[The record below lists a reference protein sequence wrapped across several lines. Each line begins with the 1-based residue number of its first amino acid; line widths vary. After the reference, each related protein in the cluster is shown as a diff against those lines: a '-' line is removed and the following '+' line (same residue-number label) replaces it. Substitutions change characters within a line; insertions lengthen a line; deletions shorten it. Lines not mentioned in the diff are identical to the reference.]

1 VTRLRRLGIPRVV
14 VMPYF
19 LAPGRLPSRVIDQA
33 YDAGGDMATAVV
45 GAHPAVAALVVDRYR
60 EALRNEV
67 HMNCDTCVHRA
78 PLRGRPVAVGAPSVA
93 PSPLAREAVG

>member
-1 VTRLRRLGIPRVV
+1 
-14 VMPYF
+14 
-19 LAPGRLPSRVIDQA
+19 VIREA
-33 YDAGGDMATAVV
+33 YHAGGDMATAVV

-78 PLRGRPVAVGAPSVA
+78 PLRGRPVPVGPRFAAASTPR
-93 PSPLAREAVG
+93 REAVG